1 MEKEK
6 LVSIITPCYNGEK
19 YVENFLNSLLDQEY
33 SHMELIFVDDGSTDR
48 TKEILFSYQEAFDKK
63 GIELIYIYQENAGQ
77 AAAINQGLAVFKG
90 EYLMWVDSD
99 DILLKKNVSEKVR
112 FLETHSDMD
121 FVLCA
126 GEKVL
131 ATDLEKS
138 LGKIERVRP
147 KQKDDLF
154 SDYIYEKNVVFA
166 PITVMVKRE
175 AYEKVIPQHKIYPGR
190 EGQNWQLMLPLA
202 YSCRWG
208 YIEEVLF
215 KYVVHADSHSHTKR
229 SYEEHMNRL
238 KGFERIL
245 VETIQS
251 MAEMPQDEK
260 KSWIFKVHEKYLHV
274 KVYWAYNYGK
284 YEDAAK
290 YKKELGNRKKIRDS
304 FIYCKSVY
312 MITKIWRKQS

>member
-1 MEKEK
+1 MW
-6 LVSIITPCYNGEK
+6 
-19 YVENFLNSLLDQEY
+19 
-33 SHMELIFVDDGSTDR
+33 
-48 TKEILFSYQEAFDKK
+48 
-63 GIELIYIYQENAGQ
+63 
-77 AAAINQGLAVFKG
+77 LAVFKG

-260 KSWIFKVHEKYLHV
+260 KSWIFKVHEKYLRV